1 MAPSIILFGKA
12 DDFFCEQA
20 VDFIKQHFSN
30 TNIYLGK
37 RGKPFPEAAL
47 KWKGDLLISYL
58 SPWIIP
64 GRLLD
69 VSAMANINFHPG
81 PSEYPGIGCTNFAIY
96 NDAASFGITCHHMRK
111 KVDTGKIIVEKR
123 FHVYESDT
131 VFSLTRRCYSH
142 ILTVFYD
149 VMSMVLDGKKLPET
163 DIEWKRAAYT
173 RKELNAL
180 CRLTLDMG
188 EEEISRRI
196 KAVTFPNAPGAYFEI
211 NGQIHKIGW

>member
-1 MAPSIILFGKA
+1 MTPSILFFGKEN
-12 DDFFCEQA
+12 DFFCEQA
-20 VDFIKQHFSN
+20 VDFLKLHFPTSE
-30 TNIYLGK
+30 IHLGK
-37 RGKPFPEAAL
+37 LGHPFPEAAF

-69 VSAMANINFHPG
+69 ISARTSINFHPG

-96 NDAASFGITCHHMRK
+96 DGAPSFGITCHHMLE
-111 KVDTGKIIVEKR
+111 KVDTGQIIVEKR
-123 FHVYESDT
+123 FPLYDTDT
-131 VFSLTRRCYSH
+131 VFSLTRRSYSH

-149 VMSMVLDGKKLPET
+149 VMSLVLEEKKLP
-163 DIEWKRAAYT
+163 DAGIKWKRAAYT

-180 CRLTLDMG
+180 CRLTLDMDKD
-188 EEEISRRI
+188 EINRRI

-211 NGQIHKIGW
+211 NNQIHKIGW